1 MVGLIVFKVKDKET
15 YNHLHTVLTGWVF
28 FRNDGNYFYLKA
40 PLNKTI
46 KNLIEIINFLKEK
59 KDGNRSTCCHY

>member
-15 YNHLHTVLTGWVF
+15 YNHLNTVLTGWCF
-28 FRNDGNYFYLKA
+28 FRQDGNNFYVKA

-46 KNLIEIINFLKEK
+46 ESLIEMGLLDRINE
-59 KDGNRSTCCHY
+59 